1 MIRVFVADD
10 HALVRAGIKQLL
22 AEEADIELVAEADNG
37 NDVLRA
43 VHKQAYSVV
52 VLDMSMPGRSGIELI
67 KDLKRLRP
75 GIRVLVLS
83 MHTEDQ
89 YALRAIKA
97 GAHGYVT
104 KTSAPTELITALRR
118 IAAGGI
124 HLKQELTD
132 RLLLSIA
139 EPTDTE
145 PHARLSDREYQVF
158 LMLVHG
164 QSVTDIAAE
173 LFLSSKTIS
182 THKARI
188 LQKLGLANLAE
199 LIHYAM
205 RQGLVDP

>member
-1 MIRVFVADD
+1 VFVADD
-10 HALVRAGIKQLL
+10 HALVRAGIKQIL
-22 AEEADIELVAEADNG
+22 AEEPDIELVAEADNG

-43 VHKQAYSVV
+43 VREQAYSVV

-75 GIRVLVLS
+75 SIRLLVLS
-83 MHTEDQ
+83 MHNEDQ
-89 YALRAIKA
+89 YAMRAIKA

-124 HLKQELTD
+124 HLKQELVD
-132 RLLLSIA
+132 QLVLSIA
-139 EPTDTE
+139 EPSTEVE

-158 LMLVHG
+158 LMLAHG
-164 QSVTDIAAE
+164 QSVTDIAGE

-205 RQGLVDP
+205 RQGLVDL